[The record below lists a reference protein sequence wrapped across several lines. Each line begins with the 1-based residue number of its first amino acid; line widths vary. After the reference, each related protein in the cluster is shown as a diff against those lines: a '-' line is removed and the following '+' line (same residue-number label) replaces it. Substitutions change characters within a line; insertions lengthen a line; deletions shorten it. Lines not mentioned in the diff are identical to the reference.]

1 MKTTSISDSI
11 VRSQRP
17 LTAAGKPSGWPPASW
32 QEDTL
37 GREEPA
43 SGASQSWR
51 GLTRRRFFRSAAGTG
66 AGIVLGSKI
75 GSARAQEAAH
85 PVCPA
90 VPRPIPHISSPPG
103 AHFFFPG
110 PVEGVSANV
119 GHDPSIITD
128 FSGVIAQADL
138 NFSGTGTKL
147 DSGASAPYDFHC
159 DMRFM
164 SGVFVGLDNEQHPG
178 NIGFI

>member
-1 MKTTSISDSI
+1 MKTKSISGSI

-17 LTAAGKPSGWPPASW
+17 FTAAGKPSGWPPAGR
-32 QEDTL
+32 QEDTMRQEKL
-37 GREEPA
+37 A
-43 SGASQSWR
+43 SGASLAWR
-51 GLTRRRFFRSAAGTG
+51 GLTRRRFLGSAAGTG
-66 AGIVLGSKI
+66 AGLVLGSRI
-75 GSARAQEAAH
+75 GSAGAQEAAH

-138 NFSGTGTKL
+138 NFSGTGTNL
-147 DSGASAPYDFHC
+147 DTGASAPYDFHC

-164 SGVFVGLDNEQHPG
+164 SGVFVGLDNEQHLG